1 MRWFLAIA
9 LAALLSIAAHA
20 QNADSVPAAAT
31 PPVCGGDLSGTYP
44 ACVVNTANGV
54 AIATKN
60 ASGQIASMASGV
72 SPSTIWSSTARQV
85 MASASDVSC
94 FSATGTGPGLTIP
107 ANGPYAGNQYL
118 LNCVGVYSVPNLN
131 AATVTAKVK
140 WGSTTVAS
148 VVVPAIAILTTNFP
162 FSATASCTIITS
174 GATGTVECVA
184 SMCFSAALTAIA
196 PLCSYAI
203 TASPV
208 TIDTTTASKIDM
220 TAAWS
225 TVAGGQT
232 ASTIIANAM
241 ILF

>member
-1 MRWFLAIA
+1 MRGLILVLSFILGIA
-9 LAALLSIAAHA
+9 PAM
-20 QNADSVPAAAT
+20 ADGLQVPGITANGQGQL
-31 PPVCGGDLSGTYP
+31 PSM
-44 ACVVNTANGV
+44 ANGV
-54 AIATKN
+54 A
-60 ASGQIASMASGV
+60 
-72 SPSTIWSSTARQV
+72 PSTIWSATARQT

-94 FSATGTGPGLTIP
+94 FSATGNGRGLTIP

-118 LNCVGVYSVPNLN
+118 LNCIGVYSVPNLN

-140 WGSTTVAS
+140 WGATTVTS
-148 VVVPAIAILTTNFP
+148 VVVPAIAVLTTNFP
-162 FSATASCTIITS
+162 FSATASCTIITP
-174 GATGTVECVA
+174 GATGTIECVA

-232 ASTIIANAM
+232 ASTIISNAL
-241 ILF
+241 ILY